1 MRVADDHVF
10 GPLVTLAAPG
20 SYPAVSYRTARFT
33 PLTDADAD
41 YLVTSNR
48 LADPGG
54 LRDLLLRVS
63 RLADDLPG
71 VAEMELELAGPAV
84 SGARVRVA
92 PYQPQDPY
100 LRKLR

>member
-1 MRVADDHVF
+1 
-10 GPLVTLAAPG
+10 
-20 SYPAVSYRTARFT
+20 
-33 PLTDADAD
+33 
-41 YLVTSNR
+41 VTSHR
-48 LADPGG
+48 LAGPDG

-63 RLADDLPG
+63 RLADDLPE
-71 VAEMELELAGPAV
+71 VAEMELDLAGPGPAV